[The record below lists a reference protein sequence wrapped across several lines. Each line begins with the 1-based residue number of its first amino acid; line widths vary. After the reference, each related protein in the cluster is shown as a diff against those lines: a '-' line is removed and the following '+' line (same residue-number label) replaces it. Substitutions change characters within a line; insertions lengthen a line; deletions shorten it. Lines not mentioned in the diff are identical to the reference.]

1 MQFQVFNMNVYKL
14 IAIMVFI
21 IASILTMISIVVCWD
36 GINSTISFDRA
47 VSALIKCSIFIGAI
61 WVLALSIVCVAG
73 YYEKYARFEEYK
85 RRTDEILAEVER
97 MKKELEDRKIQ
108 NKQAMEDLEKYLSP
122 VLNNVKKDDRPT
134 DADKNTAT
142 KVNISTS
149 NSK

>member
-73 YYEKYARFEEYK
+73 YYDNICKLNKA
-85 RRTDEILAEVER
+85 T
-97 MKKELEDRKIQ
+97 KELENEMAEIKKLMASRSSMKDYS
-108 NKQAMEDLEKYLSP
+108 KYIEG
-122 VLNNVKKDDRPT
+122 VLNNVSKDDRPT
-134 DADKNTAT
+134 DVDENAAT
-142 KVNISTS
+142 KVNIDTN